1 MEASTQFPSDPASAS
16 AARSFVAEI
25 LEEWGDGVYVLETAV
40 LLTSELVTN
49 AILHAR
55 SPVTV
60 AVSSTNGT
68 VRIGVDGD
76 GEQDPIRQAG
86 SDALGGGRGLHVV
99 EALADRWG
107 TTAGGSGKTVWFEL
121 ASAYQQDGSGNQVS
135 GSRPARLPTWTVR
148 RPATQHARHLASWVQ
163 FSRDDPD
170 AMRTTRH
177 LVELVNRAPQEARVE
192 RALETAVSFMKA
204 DFGNIQMFDP
214 TTGSLTIVA
223 QDGFSPEFLEY
234 FAVVDDDSAAC
245 GRAAETGTQTV
256 IENVY
261 TDPGFAP
268 HREIAA
274 ASGFGAVQSTP
285 LNDYS
290 GKLIGMLSTH
300 FSHPH
305 RPSARDLGIVARYGD
320 YLGEVL
326 SAKVSPSAS
335 NDPATQIS
343 RAVMAAV
350 LDAGA
355 AKAGQRERDGLW
367 TLLEDDGGEGR

>member
-1 MEASTQFPSDPASAS
+1 MEASTQFPTDPASVG
-16 AARSFVAEI
+16 AARAFVAEI

-60 AVSSTNGT
+60 AVSSRNGS
-68 VRIGVDGD
+68 VRIGVNGD
-76 GEQDPIRQAG
+76 SEQVPIRQVG

-107 TTAGGSGKTVWFEL
+107 TTAGESGRAVWFEL
-121 ASAYQQDGSGNQVS
+121 ASAHQQDGSADEVS
-135 GSRPARLPTWTVR
+135 RSRPARLPTWTVR
-148 RPATQHARHLASWVQ
+148 RTAGQHARHLASWIE

-170 AMRTTRH
+170 AMRTTRD
-177 LVELVNRAPQEARVE
+177 LVERVHGASQEVLVE

-223 QDGFSPEFLEY
+223 HDGFSREFLEY

-256 IENVY
+256 IDNVY

-274 ASGFGAVQSTP
+274 ASGFAAVQSTP
-285 LNDYS
+285 LIDYS

-300 FSHPH
+300 FSRPH
-305 RPSARDLGIVARYGD
+305 RPSDRDLGIVARYGD

-326 SAKVSPSAS
+326 SAKMSPSALK
-335 NDPATQIS
+335 DPATQIS

-350 LDAGA
+350 LDAGVV
-355 AKAGQRERDGLW
+355 KPGERGGLRA
-367 TLLEDDGGEGR
+367 LLENDG